1 MTNVNYSQPNLNT
14 PYKKSMFQPQLDNIF
29 NIQIPISQVIA
40 EVVRFDIP
48 TMYKNWNFIYIHRDS
63 DGLHNDIAYH
73 RSICDARIY

>member
-48 TMYKNWNFIYIHRDS
+48 TMYKN
-63 DGLHNDIAYH
+63 
-73 RSICDARIY
+73 